1 MNAED
6 TSGREPELR
15 DEDVAGEVSE
25 AQDVPETPETPEAAE
40 ALEAPEAEEALDA
53 EEAAT
58 RDPVEGI
65 ELEES
70 EELNI
75 GQEQVL
81 ELVSYVV
88 VNLVE
93 HPDEVTVDIAQRQ
106 GRDIF
111 QVRVHPDDLGKVIGK
126 GGQTARALRVL
137 LMAVSARTDQ
147 RIGLE
152 IVE

>member
-1 MNAED
+1 MSPEETSNQETVAE
-6 TSGREPELR
+6 SGSDP
-15 DEDVAGEVSE
+15 VA
-25 AQDVPETPETPEAAE
+25 P
-40 ALEAPEAEEALDA
+40 A
-53 EEAAT
+53 EEAAAVGDDST
-58 RDPVEGI
+58 DPAEM
-65 ELEES
+65 ED
-70 EELNI
+70 LNI

-81 ELVSYVV
+81 ELISYIV

-93 HPDEVTVDIAQRQ
+93 HPDDVTVDIAQRQ
-106 GRDIF
+106 GRDIY
-111 QVRVHPDDLGKVIGK
+111 QVRVHQEDLGKVIGK

>member
-1 MNAED
+1 MNGHVEETPVNPEDSSSQEKDLESASPPATPAED
-6 TSGREPELR
+6 
-15 DEDVAGEVSE
+15 AAEVEEIKADSTEADSVGSDPGSSE
-25 AQDVPETPETPEAAE
+25 A
-40 ALEAPEAEEALDA
+40 
-53 EEAAT
+53 
-58 RDPVEGI
+58 
-65 ELEES
+65 

-81 ELVSYVV
+81 ELISYIV

-93 HPDEVTVDIAQRQ
+93 HPDDVTVDIAQRQ
-106 GRDIF
+106 GRDIY
-111 QVRVHPDDLGKVIGK
+111 QVRVHQEDLGKVIGK